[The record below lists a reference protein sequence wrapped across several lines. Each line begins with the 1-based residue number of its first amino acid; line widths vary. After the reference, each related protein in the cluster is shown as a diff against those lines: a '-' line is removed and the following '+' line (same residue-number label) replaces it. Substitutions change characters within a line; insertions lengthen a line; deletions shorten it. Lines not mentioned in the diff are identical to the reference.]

1 MGQVKIYGLRRR
13 LAEKRTALS
22 QAIHTAVMEALDYPV
37 EKKFHRFILLEDED
51 FIFPNDRSEDYT
63 ILEISLFEGRSDTA
77 KKQLIR
83 LLYQRI
89 REAVGIEPQ
98 DVEITL
104 FETPKSSWG
113 IRGMPGDELRLSYKV
128 DV

>member
-1 MGQVKIYGLRRR
+1 MGQVKIYGLRRQ
-13 LAEKRTALS
+13 LTEKRTALS

-104 FETPKSSWG
+104 FETPKCNWG
-113 IRGMPGDELRLSYKV
+113 IRGMPGDELSLNYKI

>member
-1 MGQVKIYGLRRR
+1 MGQVKIYGLRRQ
-13 LAEKRTALS
+13 LAEKRAALS

-77 KKQLIR
+77 KRQLIR

-113 IRGMPGDELRLSYKV
+113 IRGMPGDELRLNYKV